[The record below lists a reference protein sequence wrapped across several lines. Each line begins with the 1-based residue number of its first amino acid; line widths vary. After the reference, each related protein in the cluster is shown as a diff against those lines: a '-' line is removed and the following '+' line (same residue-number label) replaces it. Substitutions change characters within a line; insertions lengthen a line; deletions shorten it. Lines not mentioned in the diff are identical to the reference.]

1 METEEH
7 AERLKNY
14 CLAIGKELR
23 LSVKELDELA
33 LLAVLHDIGKV
44 GICLVMQSCT
54 GNYKNF
60 LRRQAAKYFTAIFQP
75 CFAVRRVCY
84 FG

>member
-54 GNYKNF
+54 GN
-60 LRRQAAKYFTAIFQP
+60 
-75 CFAVRRVCY
+75 
-84 FG
+84 